1 MLWFLLTSYT
11 QTWCNQW
18 YRKSGY
24 VYNHTYFVNGLSVIV
39 LALIW
44 PESWRHT
51 LLLLS
56 SSTFA
61 SVIFRESNYRCAF
74 SLPLKS
80 NRPLLSLRKSVPQ
93 SLLAAD
99 KAVGLRCTTPPSLS
113 TCAQSSGSSSNYS
126 AIPSDLLTRLS
137 GSSLHYS
144 AIPFGSRFLNQ
155 VLWAIADELY
165 PVRRVLHPFPS
176 CPK

>member
-1 MLWFLLTSYT
+1 MTREMASH
-11 QTWCNQW
+11 
-18 YRKSGY
+18 
-24 VYNHTYFVNGLSVIV
+24 V
-39 LALIW
+39 
-44 PESWRHT
+44 
-51 LLLLS
+51 LLLS

-74 SLPLKS
+74 SLPFFW
-80 NRPLLSLRKSVPQ
+80 NRIAPFWVFVGSVPQ

-137 GSSLHYS
+137 GSRYITPPSLLGPAFSIKCFERSPMNY
-144 AIPFGSRFLNQ
+144 IPF
-155 VLWAIADELY
+155 DECSIHFQAVQSDSCGYFITWRNFWLVWHCDLGVRWLAAP
-165 PVRRVLHPFPS
+165 PV
-176 CPK
+176 